1 MNKYGLHG
9 KLIATAGNGEK
20 LAEILLEASRLI
32 SNAKGCRLYFISKD
46 KEDENA
52 IWVTEVWDN
61 KESHDDSLKAEGVR
75 NLISQAM
82 PIIRMPPQK
91 GQELEVLGGHGIG

>member
-9 KLIATAGNGEK
+9 KMVATAGNGKK

-32 SNAKGCRLYFISKD
+32 SNAKGCHLYFISKD

-52 IWVTEVWDN
+52 VWVTEVWDN

-75 NLISQAM
+75 DLISRAM

-91 GQELEVLGGHGIG
+91 GQELEVLGGLGID